1 MQLAPL
7 SKSLDKGPS
16 GQTLVAATHCC
27 QKKSANAVQ
36 TPSQDL
42 FLTSTVTGIYFS
54 VGKSI
59 NLITNFGVGKTKLI
73 MNKWIIDGF
82 LGKVN
87 KQMFSKPKL
96 LVQVKKVMIYCG
108 RFFKPKKW
116 LDGVY
121 VNNLPILIFFRIK
134 CIKIK
139 SYFFKFGIVDARV
152 C

>member
-82 LGKVN
+82 LGTEQVN

-121 VNNLPILIFFRIK
+121 VNNLPILNFPEWVSKIKRIK
-134 CIKIK
+134 IHN
-139 SYFFKFGIVDARV
+139 F
-152 C
+152 

>member
-82 LGKVN
+82 LGTEQVN

-134 CIKIK
+134 CIKMYNF
-139 SYFFKFGIVDARV
+139 SSCV